1 MDVQPWGLDVTV
13 YCSHGCGRQGCARV
27 VVLRWLRVSMWLWRQ
42 SCIWGSVCDDVW
54 SRCWRGW
61 GKAKPSSL
69 FSRPES
75 HSPLPP
81 RLEAVSQPGP
91 QQCCPTPS
99 SSRAPLLYIQ
109 PILAASRTWLPA
121 LCQVSGSSSRFI
133 LRTRW
138 APHGQCCDPDIK
150 PATGGGHPRAQAS
163 CCLGWGDRYQTWS
176 CSHLGTNFR
185 VGCESRAPLPFQRG
199 RCL

>member
-1 MDVQPWGLDVTV
+1 MMFGADAG
-13 YCSHGCGRQGCARV
+13 GAGER
-27 VVLRWLRVSMWLWRQ
+27 
-42 SCIWGSVCDDVW
+42 
-54 SRCWRGW
+54 
-61 GKAKPSSL
+61 PSL
-69 FSRPES
+69 LPCFSRPES
-75 HSPLPP
+75 HSPLPL

-109 PILAASRTWLPA
+109 PTLAASRTWLPA

-133 LRTRW
+133 LRTRRV
-138 APHGQCCDPDIK
+138 PHGQCCDPDIK